1 MKKILSFALIST
13 FAISTFAN
21 TEATA
26 TQYKKFTTTELK
38 ALDCAS
44 LAVEKNDA
52 SRTIAAAD
60 SNISAAQAQAQAPS
74 GSISKWAGIA
84 SGALSAFG
92 GNSEKA
98 AKASQ
103 IANDLSGEQNASDA
117 NNIPLQQQIKA
128 TAQANID
135 NIAIYQ
141 KTKKCK
147 I

>member
-13 FAISTFAN
+13 FAMSTFAN

-60 SNISAAQAQAQAPS
+60 SNISAAQAQAPS